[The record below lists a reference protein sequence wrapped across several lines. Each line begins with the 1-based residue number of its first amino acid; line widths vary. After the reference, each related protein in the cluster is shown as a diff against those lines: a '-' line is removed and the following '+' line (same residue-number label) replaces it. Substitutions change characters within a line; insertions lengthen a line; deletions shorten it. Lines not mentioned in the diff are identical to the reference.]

1 MFLQT
6 QNTGDRVEVIN
17 LAELSDVF
25 EDKIHGRY
33 QAGEELQDVEV
44 FNKSSLLFLSGEALP
59 VCWTDPHYRDKEF
72 QR

>member
-6 QNTGDRVEVIN
+6 QNCRDRIEVVN
-17 LAELSDVF
+17 FEELSNVF
-25 EDKIHGRY
+25 EATIHGRL

-44 FNKSSLLFLSGEALP
+44 FNKTTLLFLSGEALP
-59 VCWTDPHYRDKEF
+59 ACWTVPYYRYDEF